1 MTKIRF
7 VSVGVLVLAF
17 CLFAVSNS
25 FAQEETMT
33 NAEVINLAKAGL
45 NPTIIVNKIGTSK
58 TDFDLSTDSLIELK
72 KAGVTDAVV
81 NAMLQAKSGGKMG
94 MNAIAGNNTAAKG
107 DPNDPMTPHGYG
119 IYLYQEKN
127 GEKKM
132 SQLLPNVSAQNRT
145 GGNVTAAITPFGL
158 GKKKTK
164 ANLPGRNADLQID
177 DSTPVFYFY
186 LDTSSGGLNT
196 SSGIPSTPNEFALI
210 VFNQRSDNREITVGK
225 SNQWSS
231 KGGLSDES
239 VIPFEAEDMGSG
251 IFKITPASA
260 LKKGE
265 YAFFLLNSGNSNA
278 STAIGSK
285 FFDFG
290 VMMTP

>member
-1 MTKIRF
+1 MTKTRF
-7 VSVGVLVLAF
+7 VSISVLMLAF
-17 CLFAVSNS
+17 CFFAVSNA

-33 NAEVINLAKAGL
+33 NDEVITLAKAGL
-45 NPTIIVNKIGTSK
+45 NPTIIVNKISTSK

-72 KAGVTDAVV
+72 KAGVTDAII
-81 NAMLQAKSGGKMG
+81 NAMLQAKSGKKMG
-94 MNAIAGNNTAAKG
+94 MNTVAGNDTAAKG
-107 DPNDPMTPHGYG
+107 DPNDPMSPHGYG

-145 GGNVTAAITPFGL
+145 GGNFTAAITPFGL
-158 GKKKTK
+158 GKKKIK
-164 ANLPGRNADLQID
+164 ANLPGRNADMQID
-177 DSTPVFYFY
+177 DTTPVFYFY

-196 SSGIPSTPNEFALI
+196 SSGIPATPNEFALI

-225 SNQWSS
+225 SNEWSS

-239 VIPFEAEDMGSG
+239 VISFEAEDMGNG
-251 IFKITPASA
+251 IFKITPSSE

-290 VMMTP
+290 VNMTP